1 MRKLL
6 VSGILMLLSFGCN
19 NIEDGMNVIA
29 SEKVL
34 PTNFQEIAFERQ
46 ETPYRDYLVSK
57 VVNESDFEEA
67 WNLFNFEDDMPLVDF
82 NEKAVFFIGLAESG
96 SCPYNIKSMKQ
107 SSNNKSIT
115 VSLSSTMG
123 PCTDDATR
131 RTFVIEI
138 NKEMGK
144 EIESVVIDE
153 GRVETSV
160 PLAKNL

>member
-6 VSGILMLLSFGCN
+6 VSGILMLLLFGCN

-46 ETPYRDYLVSK
+46 ETPYSDYLVSK

-67 WNLFNFEDDMPLVDF
+67 WDLFNFEDDMPLVDF
-82 NEKAVFFIGLAESG
+82 NEKAVFFIGLHESG
-96 SCPYNIKSMKQ
+96 SCPYNIKRMKQ

-115 VSLSSTMG
+115 VSLSSMKG
-123 PCTDDATR
+123 PCTSDATP

-138 NKEMGK
+138 DK
-144 EIESVVIDE
+144 EIAKELESVIIVE
-153 GRVETSV
+153 GRVETNV
-160 PLAKNL
+160 PLTKNL